1 MNSFSSTMAAN
12 IIPLRPAGIRVS
24 ATSSDR
30 INDRQRRK
38 TPSSGWWTPIF
49 GWPAEPDYIDG
60 EKCTDPTE
68 KSEQAKSRLAP
79 GIFTE
84 EKARKLRMLT
94 SSPSHHDVM
103 YHSAIAT
110 RLATDF
116 SDRSDL

>member
-1 MNSFSSTMAAN
+1 MAAN
-12 IIPLRPAGIRVS
+12 IVPFRPAGIRVS
-24 ATSSDR
+24 ATSGDR
-30 INDRQRRK
+30 KIDGMRRK
-38 TPSSGWWTPIF
+38 SPSSGWWTPIF
-49 GWPAEPDYIDG
+49 GWSAEPDYIDG
-60 EKCTDPTE
+60 EKSTDPPE

-79 GIFTE
+79 GSFTE